1 MTRVLV
7 TTTLV
12 TRTLVTKM
20 EVSLVAMNP
29 VVAEMVAQ
37 TRMADMQRA
46 ARAPSAFSRRG
57 TTVGPARTRQPRA
70 HGGAAGP
77 EAVRHAIGWFLVGVG
92 LRLAL
97 PRPRSASA
105 R

>member
-1 MTRVLV
+1 
-7 TTTLV
+7 
-12 TRTLVTKM
+12 M

-29 VVAEMVAQ
+29 VVAEMVAH

-46 ARAPSAFSRRG
+46 AAAPSALSRRR
-57 TTVGPARTRQPRA
+57 TAVGPASTRRPRA
-70 HGGAAGP
+70 QAGAAGP
-77 EAVRHAIGWFLVGVG
+77 EAARRAIGWFLVGVG

-97 PRPRSASA
+97 PRTRAASA

>member
-1 MTRVLV
+1 
-7 TTTLV
+7 
-12 TRTLVTKM
+12 M

-29 VVAEMVAQ
+29 VVAEMVAH
-37 TRMADMQRA
+37 TRMADLQRA
-46 ARAPSAFSRRG
+46 AVAPSAFSRRRTAVG
-57 TTVGPARTRQPRA
+57 SVTTRRPRA
-70 HGGAAGP
+70 QAGAAGP
-77 EAVRHAIGWFLVGVG
+77 ETARRAIGWFIVGVG